1 MASYS
6 TKREEDPPLSIR
18 VNSIAL
24 GFIDTDLMRA
34 LASELFEERDPN
46 MGIGGVSL
54 PQDVASVVL
63 FLSNACPRTIPVTS
77 SISTER

>member
-24 GFIDTDLMRA
+24 GFIDTDLARPG
-34 LASELFEERDPN
+34 L
-46 MGIGGVSL
+46 
-54 PQDVASVVL
+54 
-63 FLSNACPRTIPVTS
+63 
-77 SISTER
+77 